1 MAFVG
6 TAVLGIGGALA
17 GGAGLLGAGV
27 GAIGG
32 GLLGA
37 GIGSALGGSMDAQ
50 SAAKKAGQMAQNL
63 TYQPI
68 DLNALQQQAQ
78 QNAQQN
84 LANSIKLEQQYF
96 PQAAAARAGTQ
107 NLVAQQVAQG
117 GRLTPDVSNAVTR
130 AAMASG
136 GAGGFGAGPLAAA
149 NLGLTAQG
157 QINNAIGL
165 GENLTQTEMT
175 GLPTSGLD
183 PGQLASAAIAQNQQQ
198 NQFNLSKTGLLAN
211 NIQSQA
217 AANSAMGAAI
227 GNGLTSAIG
236 GVTNYLNSPSVPNLP
251 NNLANAFTSGAF
263 APNATLGNTSLT
275 YANLP
280 TAGGF
285 SNMAPFS
292 GGNLSAFNTTTPTF
306 VNPFGGK

>member
-1 MAFVG
+1 MAFIG
-6 TAVLGIGGALA
+6 TALA
-17 GGAGLLGAGV
+17 AAS
-27 GAIGG
+27 
-32 GLLGA
+32 
-37 GIGSALGGSMDAQ
+37 IGSSIYGASQAK
-50 SAAKKAGQMAQNL
+50 SAANKQKDLINSM

-165 GENLTQTEMT
+165 GQNLTQTEMA

-183 PGQLASAAIAQNQQQ
+183 PGALASAAIGQNQQQ
-198 NQFNLSKTGLLAN
+198 NQFNLSKAGLLSN
-211 NIQSQA
+211 NLQSQA
-217 AANSAMGAAI
+217 EANSAMGAAI

-236 GVTNYLNSPSVPNLP
+236 GVQNYLNSPSVPKLP

-275 YANLP
+275 FANLP

-285 SNMAPFS
+285 GNMAPFS
-292 GGNLSAFNTTTPTF
+292 GGNLSAISTTTPTF
-306 VNPFGGK
+306 VNPFLGKP

>member
-1 MAFVG
+1 MSWIA
-6 TAVLGIGGALA
+6 TALA
-17 GGAGLLGAGV
+17 ATT
-27 GAIGG
+27 
-32 GLLGA
+32 
-37 GIGSALGGSMDAQ
+37 IGSSIYGASQAK
-50 SAAKKAGQMAQNL
+50 SAANQQKDLINSM

-68 DLNALQQQAQ
+68 DLKALQAQAQ
-78 QNAQQN
+78 QNAQEN

-107 NLVAQQVAQG
+107 KLVAQQVAQG

-165 GENLTQTEMT
+165 GENLSQTEMA

-183 PGQLASAAIAQNQQQ
+183 PGSLASAAIGQNQQQ
-198 NQFNLSKTGLLAN
+198 NQFNIGKAGLLSN

-217 AANSAMGAAI
+217 EANSAMGAAI
-227 GNGLTSAIG
+227 GNGLTTVVG
-236 GVTNYLNSPSVPNLP
+236 GVNNFLSGPSVPKLP
-251 NNLANAFTSGAF
+251 DNLANAFTSGAF

-285 SNMAPFS
+285 GNMASFS
-292 GGNLSAFNTTTPTF
+292 GGNLSAIPTTTPTF
-306 VNPFGGK
+306 INPFLGKP

>member
-1 MAFVG
+1 MSWIA
-6 TAVLGIGGALA
+6 TALA
-17 GGAGLLGAGV
+17 ATTA
-27 GAIGG
+27 AS
-32 GLLGA
+32 
-37 GIGSALGGSMDAQ
+37 IGSSIYGASQAK
-50 SAAKKAGQMAQNL
+50 SAANKQKDLINGM

-68 DLNALQQQAQ
+68 DLKALQAQAQ
-78 QNAQQN
+78 QNAQEN

-165 GENLTQTEMT
+165 GQNLTQTEMA

-183 PGQLASAAIAQNQQQ
+183 PGALASAAIGQNQQQ
-198 NQFNLSKTGLLAN
+198 NQFNLSKTGLLSN

-217 AANSAMGAAI
+217 EANSAMGAAI

-236 GVTNYLNSPSVPNLP
+236 GVQNYLNSPSVPKLP

-275 YANLP
+275 FANLP

-285 SNMAPFS
+285 GNMAPFS
-292 GGNLSAFNTTTPTF
+292 GGNLSAIPTTTSTF
-306 VNPFGGK
+306 VNPFLGKP